1 MRSDDVA
8 VIAECIATAHQA
20 LEAMTNKF
28 ESQEKEIDYLK
39 KNALAQEIK
48 INDLKKKADEYK
60 RRRIVFY
67 SPEWHR
73 LHTFPM
79 RADLPQVAVW
89 KMVGPR
95 VEV

>member
-1 MRSDDVA
+1 MLSDDVA

-60 RRRIVFY
+60 RRERFVD
-67 SPEWHR
+67 PEWHR
-73 LHTFPM
+73 LHPFPM
-79 RADLPQVAVW
+79 RADPPQVAVW
-89 KMVGPR
+89 KR
-95 VEV
+95 

>member
-1 MRSDDVA
+1 MLSDDVA

-60 RRRIVFY
+60 R
-67 SPEWHR
+67 HR
-73 LHTFPM
+73 LHPFPM
-79 RADLPQVAVW
+79 RAAQ
-89 KMVGPR
+89 GPASAMAMPR
-95 VEV
+95 SQPLSPWE